1 MRRNDYRHTW
11 RTILLSAL
19 TVAIGCT
26 ARQGEPTPPSP
37 TPEQS
42 VTVVPDV
49 FDLDGNSFDPLAQST
64 AKVKVLVFTR
74 TDCPISNRFAPE
86 IGRLYE
92 AFHPRSVEFYLV
104 YVDPHEK
111 PEAIRHHLAEYRYP
125 CPALRDPG
133 HLLVSLCQA
142 TTTPEAVVFDQG
154 HKILYQGRIND
165 LYVDLG
171 SSRPQATTNDL
182 ADAIE
187 ATLAGQPVANPRTK
201 PVGCVIADLKQ

>member
-1 MRRNDYRHTW
+1 MRRYAYR
-11 RTILLSAL
+11 RTGRLISVAALALL
-19 TVAIGCT
+19 VGCT
-26 ARQGEPTPPSP
+26 SRQGESISPSAA
-37 TPEQS
+37 S
-42 VTVVPDV
+42 DKIAAADV
-49 FDLDGNSFDPLAQST
+49 FDLDGNSFDPLGQTS

-92 AFHPRSVEFYLV
+92 TFHPRGVELYLV
-104 YVDPHEK
+104 YVDPLEK
-111 PEAIRHHLAEYRYP
+111 PDAIRRHLAEYRYS

-133 HLLVSLCQA
+133 HILVSLCQA
-142 TTTPEAVVFDQG
+142 TTTPEAVVFNEG
-154 HKILYQGRIND
+154 HEIKYQGRIND

-171 SSRPQATTNDL
+171 SSRPRPTTNDL

-187 ATLAGQPVANPRTK
+187 STLAGQPVANPRTK